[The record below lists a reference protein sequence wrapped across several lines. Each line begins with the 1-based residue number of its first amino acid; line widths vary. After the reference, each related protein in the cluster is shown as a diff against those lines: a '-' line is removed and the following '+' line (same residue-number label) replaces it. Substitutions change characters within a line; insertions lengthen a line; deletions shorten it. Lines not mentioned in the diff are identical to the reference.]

1 MPKRT
6 SLYETHVAAG
16 ARMIEFAGWEMPV
29 QYTGVLEEHKTVREY
44 AGLFDLSHMGELF
57 FFGPDALATLQ
68 YLTTNDVANIAV
80 GQAQYSLLCLP
91 TGGIVDDIVIYRLD
105 DGYMVVVNA
114 ANLDKDVAWIQSQLR
129 GDVTFENRSAA
140 TALLAIQG
148 PLAAEILGKL
158 TTTNLDAIYNFEA
171 CKGKV
176 AGVEAIISRTG
187 YTGEDGFELYFDDQ
201 YAPKLW
207 SELLRIGTPLGLVP
221 VGLGARD
228 TLRLEAKLSLYGND
242 LDENTTPLEAGL
254 GYFVKLA
261 KEAFIGKEAL
271 MKQKADGIGRKL
283 VGFVMQERGIPRHG
297 YPLLSA
303 DGKKVGVVTSGS
315 VSPSTGK
322 EIGLG
327 YVESSLANPG
337 ETIYVEV
344 RGKAKAAE
352 IIKGRFVE
360 AKTRRRP

>member
-1 MPKRT
+1 MSKRT
-6 SLYETHVAAG
+6 PLYEAHVAAG

-29 QYTGVLEEHKTVREY
+29 QYTGVLEEHKTVRRY

-57 FFGPDALATLQ
+57 ISGPDALEALQ
-68 YLTTNDVANIAV
+68 YLTTNDAAKIDV

-91 TGGIVDDIVIYRLD
+91 TGGIVDDIVIYRLE

-114 ANLDKDVAWIQSQLR
+114 ANSDKDVEWIQSRLR
-129 GDVTFENRSAA
+129 GDVTFENRSAN
-140 TALLAIQG
+140 TALLAVQG
-148 PLAAEILGKL
+148 PLAAEILAKL
-158 TTTNLDAIYNFEA
+158 TTTDLDALYSFEA
-171 CKGKV
+171 CRGQV
-176 AGVEAIISRTG
+176 AGVDAIISRTG

-201 YAPKLW
+201 YAVQLW
-207 SELLRIGTPLGLVP
+207 TELLRVGTPLGMAP

-254 GYFVKLA
+254 SYFVRFE
-261 KEAFIGKEAL
+261 KEEFIGREAL
-271 MKQKADGIGRKL
+271 LEQKAEGIRRKL

-303 DGKKVGVVTSGS
+303 SGEKVGVVTSGS

-327 YVESSLANPG
+327 YVQSELAVPG
-337 ETIYVEV
+337 ETIYVEM
-344 RGKAKAAE
+344 RGKARAAE
-352 IIKGRFVE
+352 IIKGRFVA